1 MSEFQLKY
9 AYKDGLLTPIG
20 VPVNNNFLDKLPK
33 GVYNF
38 TVREKQNGALL
49 GFSPVDDFKI
59 PENIIGQD
67 KQLTRVI
74 STYNR
79 LDKQMGVLLSG
90 ISGAGKTVLAKR
102 IAMECVNKGNMS
114 VVVVNNE
121 TVGHLPMMMN
131 MLNEDTVILLDE
143 FEKMFD
149 KVDKQNYLLT
159 LLDGVMNHKHL
170 FLFTCNDASKVNP
183 YMLQRPSRIRY
194 HFKFDRVPKEIAH
207 EIIEREYIPVDNNN
221 VAALKLLTDMIS
233 GLSYDMLFECIKECN
248 LYPNENPMQLITD
261 LSLDISGVDL
271 ENYDVMFKIGD
282 KVHDIEDF
290 EKVIGERVIDNVTY
304 KLSLEDQNVK
314 RNINVN
320 DLNDTVIRNGW
331 MFFILSA
338 EGEVEGE
345 LCDDSTDA
353 NFQLKLNTPLAHSL
367 LKDEFVANVEMTGFN
382 TNVYNWVK
390 VNTLEKLLEVFPEL
404 NEIEFLYRKK
414 S

>member
-9 AYKDGLLTPIG
+9 VYKDGLIAPIG

-38 TVREKQNGALL
+38 IAKEKQNGLLL
-49 GFSPVDDFKI
+49 GFSPVEDFKI
-59 PENIIGQD
+59 PENIVGQD

-74 STYNR
+74 NTYNR
-79 LDKQMGVLLSG
+79 LGKQMGVLLSG
-90 ISGAGKTVLAKR
+90 IGGAGKTVLAKR
-102 IAMECVNKGNMS
+102 IAMECINKGNMS
-114 VVVVNNE
+114 VVVVNSE

-131 MLNEDTVILLDE
+131 MLNEDVVILLDE

-170 FLFTCNDASKVNP
+170 FLFTCNDANKINP

-207 EIIEREYIPVDNNN
+207 EIIERDYIPVDNNN
-221 VAALKLLTDMIS
+221 VAVLKLLTDMIN

-248 LYPNENPMQLITD
+248 LYPNENPMELITD
-261 LSLDISGVDL
+261 LSLEISDVSL
-271 ENYDVMFKIGD
+271 ENYDVMFKLGD
-282 KVHDIEDF
+282 KVYDLEDF
-290 EKVIGERVIDNVTY
+290 EEVIGERVIDNVTY
-304 KLSLEDQNVK
+304 RLGLEDQNVK
-314 RNINVN
+314 RSINV
-320 DLNDTVIRNGW
+320 DGLNDTVVRNNW
-331 MFFILSA
+331 MFFVMQA
-338 EGEVEGE
+338 ESEVDGESRE
-345 LCDDSTDA
+345 DSTDVT
-353 NFQLKLNTPLAHSL
+353 FQLKLNNPLAHSL
-367 LKDEFVANVEMTGFN
+367 LKDEFIADVEMREFN
-382 TNVYNWVK
+382 TNVYGWVK

-404 NEIEFLYRKK
+404 NKIEFLYRKK

>member
-9 AYKDGLLTPIG
+9 VYKDGLLAPIG

-59 PENIIGQD
+59 PENIVEQD
-67 KQLTRVI
+67 KQLNRVI
-74 STYNR
+74 NTYNR

-114 VVVVNNE
+114 VVVVTSE

-131 MLNEDTVILLDE
+131 MLNEDVVILLDE

-159 LLDGVMNHKHL
+159 LLDGVMDHKHL
-170 FLFTCNDASKVNP
+170 FLFTCNDASKISP

-194 HFKFDRVPKEIAH
+194 HFKFDRVPKEIAY
-207 EIIEREYIPVDNNN
+207 EIVEREYIPVDNNN
-221 VAALKLLTDMIS
+221 VAALKFLTDMIND
-233 GLSYDMLFECIKECN
+233 LSYDMLFECIKECN
-248 LYPNENPMQLITD
+248 LYPNENPMELVSD
-261 LSLDISGVDL
+261 LSLEISDVNL
-271 ENYDVMFKIGD
+271 ENYDVMFKLGD
-282 KVHDIEDF
+282 KVYDIEDF
-290 EKVIGERVIDNVTY
+290 EKVISKRVIDNVTY
-304 KLSLEDQNVK
+304 KIGIEDQNVK
-314 RNINVN
+314 RNIRV
-320 DLNDTVIRNGW
+320 DGLNNTVVRNGW
-331 MFFILSA
+331 MFFVLHA
-338 EGEVEGE
+338 EGEVDGE

-353 NFQLKLNTPLAHSL
+353 GFQLKLNAPLAHLL
-367 LKDEFVANVEMTGFN
+367 LKDEFVADVEITGFN

-390 VNTLEKLLEVFPEL
+390 VNTLEKLLETFPEL